1 MVHGRIERHIG
12 LSYGSGWLFQ
22 HIVATGTTRKM
33 PHETSF
39 DMVSYCVHL
48 LSHLPC
54 RLCFQSTENL
64 VQRHDH
70 AGLKGWYLVE
80 AATLR
85 GKAEE
90 MRQRADEYRRQ
101 QTRPGFPSELAQHCE
116 NLVERYT
123 TAAKDA
129 EALAEMHAS
138 HPLSGPGNTQ
148 PTENIKLFSF

>member
-1 MVHGRIERHIG
+1 MEMVGCSSTSWQLEQQGRCIMKRISTWF
-12 LSYGSGWLFQ
+12 L
-22 HIVATGTTRKM
+22 
-33 PHETSF
+33 
-39 DMVSYCVHL
+39 MVCIFSLTFLVGCA
-48 LSHLPC
+48 SSQPK
-54 RLCFQSTENL
+54 TL

-70 AGLKGWYLVE
+70 AGLKTWYLVE

-90 MRQRADEYRRQ
+90 MRQMADAYRRQ
-101 QTRPGFPSELAQHCE
+101 QAKPGFPSELAQHCE

-123 TAAKDA
+123 TAAEDA
-129 EALAEMHAS
+129 EALAEIHAT

>member
-1 MVHGRIERHIG
+1 MKRISTWFLMVCIFSLTFLVGCA
-12 LSYGSGWLFQ
+12 SSQ
-22 HIVATGTTRKM
+22 PKT
-33 PHETSF
+33 
-39 DMVSYCVHL
+39 
-48 LSHLPC
+48 
-54 RLCFQSTENL
+54 L

-70 AGLKGWYLVE
+70 AGLKTWYLVE

-90 MRQRADEYRRQ
+90 MRQMADAYRRQ
-101 QTRPGFPSELAQHCE
+101 QAKPGFPSELAQHCE

-123 TAAKDA
+123 TAAEDA
-129 EALAEMHAS
+129 EALAEIHAT

>member
-1 MVHGRIERHIG
+1 MKRISTWFLMVCIFSLTFLVGCA
-12 LSYGSGWLFQ
+12 SSQ
-22 HIVATGTTRKM
+22 PKK
-33 PHETSF
+33 
-39 DMVSYCVHL
+39 
-48 LSHLPC
+48 
-54 RLCFQSTENL
+54 L
-64 VQRHDH
+64 VQRNDH

-90 MRQRADEYRRQ
+90 MRQMADAYRRQ
-101 QTRPGFPSELAQHCE
+101 QTKPGFPSELAQHCE

-123 TAAKDA
+123 TAAEGA
-129 EALAEMHAS
+129 EALAAIHAK